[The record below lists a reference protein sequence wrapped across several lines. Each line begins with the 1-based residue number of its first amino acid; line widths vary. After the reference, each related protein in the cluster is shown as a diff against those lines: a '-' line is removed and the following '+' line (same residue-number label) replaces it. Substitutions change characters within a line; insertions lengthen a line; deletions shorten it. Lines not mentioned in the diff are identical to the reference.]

1 MVLRSRDGASR
12 RRLLLLNA
20 LLVASA
26 LVTAAVAVR
35 VVLTQSD
42 GTSGLVWN
50 LFLAWIP
57 FLLALGVYDAARRR
71 ASAWTLAGLG
81 ALWLLFL
88 PNWFD
93 PLTIG
98 AAAALGLVLGFV
110 SVYLVQAVAAQR
122 LGRLVGWGIALGA
135 LVLSGAGV
143 YLGRFQ
149 RWNSWEAVTE
159 PSKIFGGLARGLL
172 DPLAHAEPL
181 ALSAF
186 FAVACCG
193 GYALFYS
200 LFRPHLHGLEDR

>member
-1 MVLRSRDGASR
+1 MEP
-12 RRLLLLNA
+12 
-20 LLVASA
+20 
-26 LVTAAVAVR
+26 T
-35 VVLTQSD
+35 
-42 GTSGLVWN
+42 
-50 LFLAWIP
+50 
-57 FLLALGVYDAARRR
+57 Y
-71 ASAWTLAGLG
+71 
-81 ALWLLFL
+81 
-88 PNWFD
+88 WFD

-172 DPLAHAEPL
+172 DPARARGAAGALGVLRRRLLRRLRALLLPVPAAPAPPRGPL
-181 ALSAF
+181 TARRR
-186 FAVACCG
+186 
-193 GYALFYS
+193 
-200 LFRPHLHGLEDR
+200 RPQAPTVRLG